1 VNVQEYIESGIIE
14 SYVMGLASESERSE
28 FERLC
33 SQYPELVAARRK
45 FEESLEGYAS
55 ENAVTPPPEVKVKVL
70 EAIGNTPSRKPAS
83 SIPPPKIT
91 TMQVQKEQP
100 GEKDPVR
107 EKEPVRTPVLLRL
120 VAAASVL
127 LLVGMAY
134 LYYQTK
140 QENKD
145 LTDTNDRLKVS
156 LDTTRNV
163 LQHILDEQKDVVS
176 NPNVTVVNMVGTQV
190 APRSSAN
197 IYWDSTSSNVYL
209 VVKNMP
215 KLPSDQQYQLWAL
228 IDSKPKDL
236 GVFDAT
242 DQKVILKM
250 KNTQKAQAFAIT
262 IEQKGGSPSPTLQ
275 KMQSIGKTL
284 QSQ

>member
-14 SYVMGLASESERSE
+14 SYVMGLASEPERAE

-33 SQYPELVAARRK
+33 TLHPELLAARKK
-45 FEESLEGYAS
+45 FEERLEGYAS
-55 ENAVTPPPEVKVKVL
+55 ENAVIPPPEVKVKVL
-70 EAIGNTPSRKPAS
+70 EAIGRPALRPETS
-83 SIPPPKIT
+83 SNAPKIV
-91 TMQVQKEQP
+91 TMQNEKEQP
-100 GEKDPVR
+100 EKEQPR
-107 EKEPVRTPVLLRL
+107 EKGTAGTPFMLRL
-120 VAAASVL
+120 IAAASIIL
-127 LLVGMAY
+127 FLATGY

-145 LTDTNDRLKVS
+145 LTETNDRLKTS
-156 LDTTRNV
+156 LDTTKNV
-163 LQHILDEQKDVVS
+163 LDRIAREQADVVS
-176 NPNVTVVNMVGTQV
+176 NPNVTVVNMVGTTV
-190 APRSSAN
+190 APKSSAN
-197 IYWDSTSSNVYL
+197 IYWDSASSNVYL

-215 KLPSDQQYQLWAL
+215 NLPNDKQYQLWAL

-242 DQKVILKM
+242 DSKVILKM

-262 IEQKGGSPSPTLQ
+262 IQQKGGSPSPDLQ
-275 KMQSIGKTL
+275 KLQSMGKTS

>member
-1 VNVQEYIESGIIE
+1 MNVQEYIESGIIE
-14 SYVMGLASESERSE
+14 SYVMGLASEAERAE

-33 SQYPELVAARRK
+33 TEYPELLAARRK
-45 FEESLEGYAS
+45 FEERLEGYAS
-55 ENAVTPPPEVKVKVL
+55 ENAEAPPPEVKVKVL
-70 EAIGNTPSRKPAS
+70 EAIGNAFPRNEAS
-83 SIPPPKIT
+83 STPPKIVNMPNANQRT
-91 TMQVQKEQP
+91 
-100 GEKDPVR
+100 GAPVM
-107 EKEPVRTPVLLRL
+107 LRV
-120 VAAASVL
+120 VAAASIIL
-127 LLVGMAY
+127 FIGMGF

-140 QENKD
+140 QENRD
-145 LTDTNDRLKVS
+145 LAETNDRLKVS

-163 LQHILDEQKDVVS
+163 LNTILAEQKDVMS

-190 APRSSAN
+190 APKSSAN
-197 IYWDSTSSNVYL
+197 IYWDSASSNVYL

-242 DQKVILKM
+242 DEKVILKM

-275 KMQSIGKTL
+275 KMQSLGKTL

>member
-1 VNVQEYIESGIIE
+1 MNVQEYIESGIIE
-14 SYVMGLASESERSE
+14 SYVMGLASEPERAE

-33 SQYPELVAARRK
+33 TLNPELLAARKK
-45 FEESLEGYAS
+45 FEERLEGYAS
-55 ENAVTPPPEVKVKVL
+55 ENAVIPPPEVKVKVL
-70 EAIGNTPSRKPAS
+70 EAIGKSASRAETS
-83 SIPPPKIT
+83 STPKII
-91 TMQVQKEQP
+91 TMLHEEQQP
-100 GEKDPVR
+100 EKGTR
-107 EKEPVRTPVLLRL
+107 GTPFMLQM
-120 VAAASVL
+120 VAAASIL
-127 LLVGMAY
+127 LFLATGY

-145 LTDTNDRLKVS
+145 LTETNERLKTS

-163 LQHILDEQKDVVS
+163 LDRIVKVETDVVS
-176 NPNVTVVNMVGTQV
+176 NPNVTVVNMVGTTV

-197 IYWDSTSSNVYL
+197 IYWDSASSNVYL

-215 KLPSDQQYQLWAL
+215 KLANDKQYQLWAL
-228 IDSKPKDL
+228 IDNKPKDL

-242 DQKVILKM
+242 DSKVILQM

-262 IEQKGGSPSPTLQ
+262 IQQKGGSPSPDLQ
-275 KMQSIGKTL
+275 KLQSMGKTQ